1 MVITLWCLVP
11 DISAHCS
18 ANPSCMAA
26 HPGRCLAR
34 RIGLETLMMV
44 ADDEAASLDGAVQDP
59 ASSDLNAGS
68 PDTGDI
74 HTYIG
79 VRLRKAFD
87 DVAKQPVPERF
98 LQLMRDL
105 DQK

>member
-1 MVITLWCLVP
+1 MT
-11 DISAHCS
+11 A
-18 ANPSCMAA
+18 
-26 HPGRCLAR
+26 
-34 RIGLETLMMV
+34 
-44 ADDEAASLDGAVQDP
+44 ADDEAARKDGAEQAGTGPDP
-59 ASSDLNAGS
+59 HAVA

-79 VRLRKAFD
+79 ARLRKAFD

-105 DQK
+105 DRT

>member
-1 MVITLWCLVP
+1 MTV
-11 DISAHCS
+11 
-18 ANPSCMAA
+18 ANQ
-26 HPGRCLAR
+26 
-34 RIGLETLMMV
+34 
-44 ADDEAASLDGAVQDP
+44 DAASPDDSAQDP
-59 ASSDLNAGS
+59 AVSEP

-79 VRLRKAFD
+79 ARLRKAFD